1 MRVEYAIAW
10 LLPLLAGAAAC
21 ALASATHGWRG
32 RGAAIAGSG
41 WIAGV
46 YLAAC
51 AACLSGRDDT
61 LHALAKGAPWLAGF
75 AVAGWI
81 AVAVRHAFR
90 RRSADDVPSR
100 DTGATVPWER
110 LAWWLLLALVL
121 LRLLLLGSEAALR
134 PVFPWDAWS
143 AWALKPKSW
152 ILLGHV
158 EPYVPM
164 VDWLANPYAATRTA
178 ATWNYP
184 ELLAW
189 IEVWFASGAGG
200 WNEPLVNLAWSG
212 ALAAFLLSAY
222 GHWRGIGI
230 GALPAIGLVFA
241 LASLPLLDAHVALA
255 GYADLWIALTL
266 GLALLAWSRWLLLRE
281 HGQWLLAIAFA
292 ACLPAIKLE
301 GAIWLALFGAVVAY
315 ELLPPRWRWR
325 ALAVASVVLVL
336 GFALGASGLPMPGAG
351 WLRFGP
357 GGVRFAA
364 MPELE
369 FGWHPVGGAML
380 ASLFTLPNWHLL
392 WYALPLL
399 AVLRW
404 RFFAQDRAAR
414 LLGLFVL
421 LQGLALFVLFF
432 FTNAGEW
439 AADFTS
445 ANRLILQLVPGLFVF
460 IAMTLRDL
468 PGVAARARPRGSPI
482 AVQAMQSR

>member
-1 MRVEYAIAW
+1 MRAEYVLAW
-10 LLPLLAGAAAC
+10 LLPLLAGGAVC
-21 ALASATHGWRG
+21 ALAAPAAAWRG
-32 RGAAIAGSG
+32 RGAAIIGSG

-46 YLAAC
+46 QLAAC
-51 AACLSGRDDT
+51 AAWLLGRDDT
-61 LHALAKGAPWLAGF
+61 LHVLTAATPWLAAFAAAGWVAVLIRRVVRNRRSGADSTRE
-75 AVAGWI
+75 AVAMSWQR
-81 AVAVRHAFR
+81 A
-90 RRSADDVPSR
+90 
-100 DTGATVPWER
+100 
-110 LAWWLLLALVL
+110 AWWLLLALVL
-121 LRLLLLGSEAALR
+121 LRLLLLGAEAAWR

-164 VDWLANPYAATRTA
+164 LDWLADPYAATRTA

-222 GHWRGIGI
+222 GYWRGFGI
-230 GALPAIGLVFA
+230 GALPGLGLVFA

-281 HGQWLLAIAFA
+281 RGQWLLAIAFA

-301 GAIWLALFGAVVAY
+301 GTIWLALFGAVVAY
-315 ELLPPRWRWR
+315 ERVPARWRR
-325 ALAVASVVLVL
+325 RAVAGVLVT
-336 GFALGASGLPMPGAG
+336 FAIGLVLVGLHLSVPGSG
-351 WLRFGP
+351 WLRFDWRS
-357 GGVRFAA
+357 VQLAA
-364 MPELE
+364 APPLDL
-369 FGWHPVGGAML
+369 GWHPVGGAML

-399 AVLRW
+399 IVLRR
-404 RFFAQDRAAR
+404 RFLALDRPAR

-421 LQGLALFVLFF
+421 LQCTALFVLFF

-445 ANRLILQLVPGLFVF
+445 ANRLILQLVPGVFVF
-460 IAMTLRDL
+460 IAMLLRDL
-468 PGVAARARPRGSPI
+468 PGVAARAAPAGF
-482 AVQAMQSR
+482 QAMQSR

>member
-1 MRVEYAIAW
+1 MRVEYFIAW
-10 LLPLLAGAAAC
+10 FLPLLAGAALCGLATAAC
-21 ALASATHGWRG
+21 GWRG
-32 RGAAIAGSG
+32 RGATVAGSG
-41 WIAGV
+41 WIAGL

-51 AACLSGRDDT
+51 IASLVGRQDT
-61 LHALAKGAPWLAGF
+61 LHVLANAAPWLAAMAAAGWL
-75 AVAGWI
+75 AVA
-81 AVAVRHAFR
+81 ARYVAWR
-90 RRSADDVPSR
+90 RAGGVAPAAEPPPASWQRV
-100 DTGATVPWER
+100 
-110 LAWWLLLALVL
+110 AWWLLLAVL
-121 LRLLLLGSEAALR
+121 LSRLALLGGEAALR

-164 VDWLANPYAATRTA
+164 LDWLADPYAATRTA

-189 IEVWFASGAGG
+189 IEVWFASGAGS

-230 GALPAIGLVFA
+230 GPLPALGLAFA
-241 LASLPLLDAHVALA
+241 LGSLPLLDAHVALA

-281 HGQWLLAIAFA
+281 RGQWLLAIAFA

-301 GAIWLALFGAVVAY
+301 GAIWLALFCAIVAW
-315 ELLPPRWRWR
+315 ERLPARWRWWTV
-325 ALAVASVVLVL
+325 AVVPAMFVLAVAL
-336 GFALGASGLPMPGAG
+336 GLSHLPLPGAG
-351 WLRFGP
+351 WLQSGW
-357 GGVRFAA
+357 GGARFAA
-364 MPELE
+364 APPLE

-380 ASLFTLPNWHLL
+380 ASLFALPNWHLL

-399 AVLRW
+399 VVLRW
-404 RFFAQDRAAR
+404 RFLAHDRPAR

-432 FTNAGEW
+432 CTNAGDW

-445 ANRLILQLVPGLFVF
+445 ANRLILQLVPGVFVF
-460 IAMTLRDL
+460 VAVLLRDL
-468 PGVAARARPRGSPI
+468 PGVAARGSPTE
-482 AVQAMQSR
+482 VQARQSR

>member
-1 MRVEYAIAW
+1 MRAEYVLAW
-10 LLPLLAGAAAC
+10 LLPLLAGGAVC
-21 ALASATHGWRG
+21 ALAAPVGAWRG
-32 RGAAIAGSG
+32 RSAAIIGSG

-51 AACLSGRDDT
+51 AAWLLGRDDT
-61 LHALAKGAPWLAGF
+61 LHVLTAATPWLAAFAAAGWVAVLIRRVVRNRRSGTASTRE
-75 AVAGWI
+75 AVAMSWQR
-81 AVAVRHAFR
+81 A
-90 RRSADDVPSR
+90 
-100 DTGATVPWER
+100 
-110 LAWWLLLALVL
+110 AWWLLLALVL
-121 LRLLLLGSEAALR
+121 LRLLLLGAEAAWR

-158 EPYVPM
+158 EPYVPTL
-164 VDWLANPYAATRTA
+164 DWLADPYAATRTA

-212 ALAAFLLSAY
+212 ALTAFLLSAY
-222 GHWRGIGI
+222 GYWRGSGI
-230 GALPAIGLVFA
+230 GALPAMGLVFA

-281 HGQWLLAIAFA
+281 RGQWLLAIAFG

-301 GAIWLALFGAVVAY
+301 GTIWLALFGAVVAY
-315 ELLPPRWRWR
+315 ELVPVRWRR
-325 ALAVASVVLVL
+325 RVVAGGLAVLVFGLVLV
-336 GFALGASGLPMPGAG
+336 GLHLSVPGSG
-351 WLRFGP
+351 WLRFDWRS
-357 GGVRFAA
+357 VQLAA
-364 MPELE
+364 APPLDL
-369 FGWHPVGGAML
+369 GWHPVGGAML

-399 AVLRW
+399 IVLRR
-404 RFFAQDRAAR
+404 RFLALDRPAR

-421 LQGLALFVLFF
+421 LQCIALFVLFF

-445 ANRLILQLVPGLFVF
+445 ANRLILQLVPGVFVF
-460 IAMTLRDL
+460 IAVLLRDL
-468 PGVAARARPRGSPI
+468 PGVAARVAPSS
-482 AVQAMQSR
+482 AQATQSR

>member
-1 MRVEYAIAW
+1 MRAEYVLAW
-10 LLPLLAGAAAC
+10 LLPLLAGGAVC
-21 ALASATHGWRG
+21 ALAATAGAWRG
-32 RGAAIAGSG
+32 RSAAIIGSG

-46 YLAAC
+46 HLAAC
-51 AACLSGRDDT
+51 AAWLLGRDDT
-61 LHALAKGAPWLAGF
+61 LRALTAAAPWLAAF
-75 AVAGWI
+75 AAVGWI
-81 AVAVRHAFR
+81 AVLIHRQVVRN
-90 RRSADDVPSR
+90 RRS
-100 DTGATVPWER
+100 GAASTREAVAMSWQR
-110 LAWWLLLALVL
+110 AAWWLLLVLVL
-121 LRLLLLGSEAALR
+121 LRLLLLGAEAAWR

-158 EPYVPM
+158 EPYVSM
-164 VDWLANPYAATRTA
+164 LDWLADPHAATRTA

-222 GHWRGIGI
+222 GYWRGFGI
-230 GALPAIGLVFA
+230 GASPAMGLVFA

-255 GYADLWIALTL
+255 GYADLWLALTL

-281 HGQWLLAIAFA
+281 RGQWWLAIAFA

-315 ELLPPRWRWR
+315 ELVPARWRRR
-325 ALAVASVVLVL
+325 AVAGGLAVL
-336 GFALGASGLPMPGAG
+336 ASGLVLVGLHLAVPGSG
-351 WLRFGP
+351 WLRFDWRS
-357 GGVRFAA
+357 VQLAA
-364 MPELE
+364 APTLEL
-369 FGWHPVGGAML
+369 GWHPVGGAML

-392 WYALPLL
+392 WYVLPLL
-399 AVLRW
+399 IVLRR
-404 RFFAQDRAAR
+404 RFLLLDRTAR

-421 LQGLALFVLFF
+421 LQFIALFVLFF
-432 FTNAGEW
+432 FTDAGAW

-445 ANRLILQLVPGLFVF
+445 ANRLILQLVPGVFVF
-460 IAMTLRDL
+460 IAALLRDL
-468 PGVAARARPRGSPI
+468 PGVAAC
-482 AVQAMQSR
+482 AVATGNQATQSR